1 MELYMDC
8 IWLHGQMDIWIVYGC
23 NKCQKSET
31 WEKSDTLRTS
41 TEDSFFCYKTLRL
54 RSEMSPLWTLTTH
67 DSGPT
72 LSPARTTTTNIPIVK
87 HLVG

>member
-8 IWLHGQMDIWIVYGC
+8 IWLYGQMDIWIVYGC

-54 RSEMSPLWTLTTH
+54 RSEMSPLWTF
-67 DSGPT
+67 
-72 LSPARTTTTNIPIVK
+72 PARTTTTNIPIVK